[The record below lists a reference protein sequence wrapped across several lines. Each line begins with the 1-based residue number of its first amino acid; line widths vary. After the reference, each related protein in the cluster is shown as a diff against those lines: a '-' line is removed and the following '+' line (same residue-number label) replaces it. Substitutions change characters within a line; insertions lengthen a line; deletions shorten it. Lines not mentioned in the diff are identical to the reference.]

1 MTRDMDEI
9 DHKRDKLFDVLKKM
23 SSLAVGFSGGVDST
37 LLVAAAK
44 QVLGDRV
51 IAMTAQSP
59 THPQK
64 ELDHATGIA
73 DALGVRHI
81 VFPTHE
87 MEDDAFTANGPERC
101 YHCKKILFGAMQKVA
116 DSEGV
121 EHLAHGANVDDMS
134 DHRPGFRATAEL
146 GVTAPLIEAGLT
158 KQDIRRLAERMG
170 LPNWDRPAMAC
181 LATRVP
187 YDVKLSPEI
196 LQKIEKAEALVLDTG
211 VRYCRVRHHGNL
223 ARIEIDMAENGR
235 VIDNS
240 VRQNLIRQFRS
251 IGYQFVCL
259 DLEGYLSGKMNRGL
273 NDPPTSE

>member
-1 MTRDMDEI
+1 MTRDMNAI
-9 DHKRDKLFDVLKKM
+9 GRKRDNLFDHLKKLGT
-23 SSLAVGFSGGVDST
+23 LAVGFSGGVDST

-64 ELDHATGIA
+64 ELDHARRIA
-73 DALGVRHI
+73 DTLGVRHI

-101 YHCKKILFGAMQKVA
+101 YHCKKILFGAMRKVA
-116 DSEGV
+116 DSEGM

-134 DHRPGFRATAEL
+134 DHRPGFRAAEEL
-146 GVTAPLIEAGLT
+146 GVSAPLIEAGMT
-158 KQDIRRLAERMG
+158 KQDIRRLAEQMG

-181 LATRVP
+181 LASRVP
-187 YDVKLSPEI
+187 YGVKLAPDI
-196 LQKIEKAEALVLDTG
+196 LKKIEQAEALVLDTG
-211 VRYCRVRHHGNL
+211 VRHCRVRHHGNL
-223 ARIEIDMAENGR
+223 ARIEIDMEENGR

-240 VRQNLIRQFRS
+240 VRQNLIRQFKS

-259 DLEGYLSGKMNRGL
+259 DLEGYLTGKMNREL
-273 NDPPTSE
+273 NDPPTSK